1 MRFCINDVIVFD
13 SNTMELFYKDES
25 GLIPV
30 NNNIEII
37 DNYSFKN
44 INCQTKSK
52 SPTIIKIALG
62 KKCNYSCAYCMQK
75 TTNESEEVNL
85 QLFKDSIDKN
95 MNIDNNLYR
104 IELWGGEP
112 SLYKKEI
119 VELIEYFREKV
130 SKELK
135 LEIFIST
142 NGTLLEDIS
151 FIENL
156 YTYRNLDIG
165 FGISHDGELQLE
177 NRGKTIKDI
186 VFENLKKIAIIEE
199 SNKNNTKISYSFNLT
214 LTNNNHNI
222 INIFKYF
229 NELFNK
235 YNLKSRAINFQ
246 IIKGTDSDSKK
257 YSFDSID
264 LLNSLGKNLKDFF
277 DSQELIEK
285 MNINSNLTNMDFG
298 YKK

>member
-1 MRFCINDVIVFD
+1 
-13 SNTMELFYKDES
+13 
-25 GLIPV
+25 
-30 NNNIEII
+30 
-37 DNYSFKN
+37 
-44 INCQTKSK
+44 
-52 SPTIIKIALG
+52 
-62 KKCNYSCAYCMQK
+62 MQK

-214 LTNNNHNI
+214 LTNNNYNI

-257 YSFDSID
+257 YRILKYDFQNMQGLIFGINTTNEDKIKIFEIIQKKCQNINEKILSFFKLFIVI
-264 LLNSLGKNLKDFF
+264 LIKIYNLK
-277 DSQELIEK
+277 SLELV
-285 MNINSNLTNMDFG
+285 
-298 YKK
+298 